1 MSKTSNSGVSRA
13 AAVTAFTLGTIYF
26 AYAFIQRVAPSIMS
40 GELMRDFN
48 VGGTALGSLSA
59 FYFWTYAS
67 IQLPVGM
74 LTDHFGPRKLMSLAA
89 ALCAVA
95 ALGFS
100 WSESLF
106 MASFWR
112 AVIGGSVAFAF
123 VGTLAIA
130 GYWFKHSQMALLAGI
145 LQCIGVSGAIFA
157 QGTLRP
163 IVEAQ
168 GWRTTMMVLAIVAF
182 ILSIMLFFL
191 VPRRSLD
198 QKKIRPRP
206 KPSVADGLRH
216 VVTNGQSWV
225 CAIYGFGIASTML
238 SFAGLWAVPWLSTVH
253 GYSPSQAAGI
263 TSTFFVGWAVASP
276 FVGWLSDFLGKRN
289 TILRSGAVVYIAAF
303 SIIVFATPDNTA
315 LLISLLF
322 IAGTGGS
329 TMAICFVSVKELNSP
344 KYTSTAIG
352 LMNMFVVGS
361 GAVMQPL
368 IGWFLDLNWSGEMVD
383 GARVYNE
390 AAYTIGFS
398 SLLVVMVIAL
408 VSTFHL
414 RETRCRQL
422 II

>member
-1 MSKTSNSGVSRA
+1 MSTTSNSGVSRA

-26 AYAFIQRVAPSIMS
+26 AYAFIQRVAPSIMT